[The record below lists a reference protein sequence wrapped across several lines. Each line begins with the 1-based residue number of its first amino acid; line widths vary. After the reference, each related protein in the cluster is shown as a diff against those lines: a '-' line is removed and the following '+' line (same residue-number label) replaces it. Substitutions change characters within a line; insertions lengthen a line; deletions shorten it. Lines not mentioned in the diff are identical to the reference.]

1 MDENEKRK
9 LYPDLLKE
17 CMKAHEELS
26 RSGKLHTA
34 LPPLESFTQDRQ
46 KISQAFMQECFK
58 AHDNLRKAG
67 DSCEAITPL
76 YSTPQELF

>member
-17 CMKAHEELS
+17 CMKVHEELS

-34 LPPLESFTQDRQ
+34 FPPLESFTQDWPDL
-46 KISQAFMQECFK
+46 SQAFCEEWIE
-58 AHDNLRKAG
+58 AHNKIG
-67 DSCEAITPL
+67 NMEDSHEAVKPL
-76 YSTPQELF
+76 PSTP

>member
-46 KISQAFMQECFK
+46 KISQSFMQEFLK

>member
-34 LPPLESFTQDRQ
+34 LPPLESFTQDRPDL
-46 KISQAFMQECFK
+46 SQAFCEECIE
-58 AHDNLRKAG
+58 AHNKIGNMEDNH
-67 DSCEAITPL
+67 EAVKPL
-76 YSTPQELF
+76 HSTP

>member
-34 LPPLESFTQDRQ
+34 LPPLESFTQDRSEL
-46 KISQAFMQECFK
+46 SQAFWEECIE
-58 AHDNLRKAG
+58 AHNKIGNMEDNH
-67 DSCEAITPL
+67 EAVKPL
-76 YSTPQELF
+76 HSTP